1 MFAAMLALALS
12 MTIPVTPVAQTI
24 SRVPNFDI
32 TLQGHFLLNDDYG
45 GDLAGYARA
54 FEMLASG
61 GEEAQEIWVKGQC
74 LSACTMV
81 LNNPKACAM
90 PKAIFGFHAA
100 HHYHPETLEVMG
112 NSITGNR
119 IMWAHYPD
127 KVKRRLGRLTD
138 EVVYIKGT
146 DLLPPCR

>member
-1 MFAAMLALALS
+1 MSVM
-12 MTIPVTPVAQTI
+12 MTLMMAPTMPVTPVAQSI

-54 FEMLASG
+54 FELLASG

-74 LSACTMV
+74 LSACTLV
-81 LNNPKACAM
+81 LKNPKACAM

-100 HHYHPETLEVMG
+100 RHYNPETLELMG